1 MLDPSRHA
9 LHGCGYG
16 EEIARSYR
24 AIGIAVAFEAV
35 ALERWRKR
43 RIRGRDRQTLESR
56 RRGHDQPLLIDPR
69 ACREILRRV
78 ADHDIV
84 TADRF
89 SHGDVDHGHLMAL
102 RHALP
107 KWQTARQPR
116 SHG

>member
-78 ADHDIV
+78 ADHDICNGGPV
-84 TADRF
+84 
-89 SHGDVDHGHLMAL
+89 
-102 RHALP
+102 LP
-107 KWQTARQPR
+107 WRCRPWPPY
-116 SHG
+116 GL